1 MYIYYMSTINVNFN
15 IESELSLIF
24 LWVGVW
30 GLLDQITQN
39 TTLVNFKIY
48 FDVLLILTALFIKL

>member
-1 MYIYYMSTINVNFN
+1 MTTINVRFDIIN
-15 IESELSLIF
+15 ELSIIF

>member
-1 MYIYYMSTINVNFN
+1 MATINVNFN
-15 IESELSLIF
+15 LVSELSLIF